1 MEQQQQRKK
10 FSGKQVALIVFV
22 AIAATIIVTLFII
35 QSFLY
40 PQPFTPVTLTPQEQE
55 KLEVKLHQLDSPVT
69 NRARGK
75 ENNLPEKINE
85 PPGITPEA
93 YTEDPASRT
102 VVFNEKELNSLLA
115 NNTNLARQV
124 AIDLAK
130 DLVSIKMLVPVNP
143 DFPILGG
150 KTLKIRAGAE
160 LAYRQNRPIIIFRG
174 ISLMG
179 VPLPKAWLGGMKNID
194 LIEEFGTEEGFWQGF
209 ADGVESLQVNEGNL
223 KIVLRE

>member
-1 MEQQQQRKK
+1 MEQQQQSKK
-10 FSGKQVALIVFV
+10 FSGKQVAVIVFV

-35 QSFLY
+35 RSFLY

-69 NRARGK
+69 NTTKGNG
-75 ENNLPEKINE
+75 NNLPGERNDL
-85 PPGITPEA
+85 PGISPEA
-93 YTEDPASRT
+93 YTEDAASRT
-102 VVFNEKELNSLLA
+102 VLFNEKELNSLLA
-115 NNTNLARQV
+115 KNTNLARQV
-124 AIDLAK
+124 AIDLAQ
-130 DLVSIKMLVPVNP
+130 DLVSIKMLIPMNP

-194 LIEEFGTEEGFWQGF
+194 LIEEFGTEEGFWQAF

-223 KIVLRE
+223 KIVLKE

>member
-1 MEQQQQRKK
+1 MEQQQQSKK
-10 FSGKQVALIVFV
+10 FSGKQVAFIVFA
-22 AIAATIIVTLFII
+22 AIAATIIITLFII

-55 KLEVKLHQLDSPVT
+55 KLQEKLQQLDSPVT
-69 NRARGK
+69 ERPK
-75 ENNLPEKINE
+75 ENRNNMPVGKNERPE
-85 PPGITPEA
+85 ITPEA

-102 VVFNEKELNSLLA
+102 VIFNEKELNSLLA
-115 NNTNLARQV
+115 NNTDLARQV
-124 AIDLAK
+124 AIDLAQ
-130 DLVSIKMLVPVNP
+130 DLVSIKMLIPVNP

-160 LAYRQNRPIIIFRG
+160 LAYRQNRPVIILRG

-194 LIEEFGTEEGFWQGF
+194 LIEEFGTEAGFWQGF
-209 ADGVESLQVNEGNL
+209 AEGVESLEVIEGNL
-223 KIVLRE
+223 KIVLKE